1 MDEVV
6 KTAFISETSTSA
18 SLQVQPLKAEEEQ
31 ALRYVAGEQVNRGGL
46 FRINNDTYLVFR
58 AMEFAS
64 RCVVNVERVA
74 SHPTVK
80 IQEEVQSSIMN
91 DPSFTAHWN
100 YLLTKAEAFD
110 TDEYDELLGEIVDK
124 WIKIR
129 SHSFA
134 TGWIEQYQ
142 LATKQK
148 ERTPKISKTK

>member
-1 MDEVV
+1 MRV
-6 KTAFISETSTSA
+6 
-18 SLQVQPLKAEEEQ
+18 
-31 ALRYVAGEQVNRGGL
+31 
-46 FRINNDTYLVFR
+46 NNDTYLVFR
-58 AMEFAS
+58 AMELAS

-80 IQEEVQSSIMN
+80 IQEEMQSSIMN
-91 DPSFTAHWN
+91 DPSVTAHWN

>member
-1 MDEVV
+1 MEC
-6 KTAFISETSTSA
+6 TADNIHF
-18 SLQVQPLKAEEEQ
+18 LQYTKLWV
-31 ALRYVAGEQVNRGGL
+31 EQVNRGGL

-80 IQEEVQSSIMN
+80 IQEEMQSSIMN

-100 YLLTKAEAFD
+100 YLLTKAEAFV

-142 LATKQK
+142 LAQSKKKGLRKSLKQSSDP
-148 ERTPKISKTK
+148 ES